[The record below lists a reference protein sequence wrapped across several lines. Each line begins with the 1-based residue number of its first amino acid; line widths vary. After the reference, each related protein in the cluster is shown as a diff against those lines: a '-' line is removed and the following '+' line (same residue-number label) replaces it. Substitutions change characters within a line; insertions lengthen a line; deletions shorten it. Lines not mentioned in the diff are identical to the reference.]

1 MRHTYNVDGSITGC
15 LISEQ
20 KMVRSLPPLN
30 SLRAFE
36 AAASQ
41 LSFTLAAEELNVTQ
55 AAISHQVKSLEE
67 SLGVPLFSRFNRK
80 LQLTDEGRA
89 YLPAVRA
96 ALDGIADATM
106 HIREERSHQIITV
119 STMDSFA
126 ADWLVPRLKHFNDAH
141 PDTDVWITT
150 WNPMERLRRDNVD
163 VEIRYGDGR
172 WPDDDVTMLLKED
185 IFPVCSPQLIK
196 DKTLNSPSD
205 LAGFTLLHDL
215 LLIGWADW
223 LKAAGVEDVDASH
236 GPHFNHSHLM
246 IRAAIQGEGV
256 GLGRGV
262 LVAGAIADGLLV
274 KPFDIDLQG
283 EYAYYVV
290 CRPGATDSPKIAAF
304 HQWLQD
310 EAEADQ
316 APLTESG

>member
-1 MRHTYNVDGSITGC
+1 
-15 LISEQ
+15 
-20 KMVRSLPPLN
+20 MVRSLPPLN

-55 AAISHQVKSLEE
+55 AAVSHQVKSLEE
-67 SLGVPLFSRFNRK
+67 SLGVALFSRFNRR

-89 YLPAVRA
+89 YLPAVRT
-96 ALDGIADATM
+96 ALDGIADATLR
-106 HIREERSHQIITV
+106 IREERSHQIITV

-126 ADWLVPRLKHFNDAH
+126 ADWLVPRLKNFNDSH

-163 VEIRYGDGR
+163 IEIRYGDGR
-172 WPDDDVTMLLKED
+172 WPDDEVTMLLKEE
-185 IFPVCSPQLIK
+185 IFPVCSPKLTEKQVL
-196 DKTLNSPSD
+196 DSPSD
-205 LAGFTLLHDL
+205 LANFTLLHDL
-215 LLIGWADW
+215 LLIGWNDW
-223 LKAAGVEDVDASH
+223 LKAAGVKDVDASH

-256 GLGRGV
+256 GLGRGA

-274 KPFDIDLQG
+274 KPFDIELPGD
-283 EYAYYVV
+283 YAYYIV
-290 CRPGATDSPKIAAF
+290 CRSGVADSPKVAAF
-304 HQWLQD
+304 RQWLLD
-310 EAEADQ
+310 EAAADQ
-316 APLTESG
+316 